1 MKRFLPFLLTMS
13 ACVPADDMFSGI
25 YFVKLEA
32 EPAQVASIVTQI
44 VGGLSQD
51 AEILH
56 IYDSASEGFSVR
68 IPHLLIGE
76 IEMSPYVKAVYEDT
90 GRDYI
95 TPYDPDSIYEYGN
108 GEVPPGIIRIGGPYI
123 ENVDLSSIHVAVLD
137 TGIDSNHPD
146 LNVVAEKDIVGET
159 TGDYSN
165 GKDPNGHGTHVAGTI
180 GALADGEGVAGV
192 APGVSLHA
200 VRVLNGYGSGYYSD
214 IVAGLEYVLENPEI
228 KVVNMSL
235 GGPKSSE
242 TEPLKEAIKRLE
254 DAGVVVCIAAGN
266 EAQNTKNVAPAA
278 YNYGVIVSAYDVASS
293 GSSISDRGFAWFSN
307 YGNAVDIAAPG
318 VSINS
323 TWPGGSYTHLD
334 GTSMATPHVAGA
346 VAAFL
351 ANSNEDWTAP
361 EIRELLI
368 ETGEND
374 YRGQD
379 DQHPEPL
386 LDFEKLMRRAD

>member
-1 MKRFLPFLLTMS
+1 MKRLFPLFSLMS
-13 ACVPADDMFSGI
+13 ACVPTEDIFSGI

-32 EPAQVASIVTQI
+32 EPAQVASVVSQI

-68 IPHLLIGE
+68 VPHLLIGE
-76 IEMSPYVKAVYEDT
+76 IEMSPYVNAVYEDT
-90 GRDYI
+90 GSEYI
-95 TPYDPDSIYEYGN
+95 TPYNPDSIYEYGN
-108 GEVPPGIIRIGGPYI
+108 GEIPAGIIRIGGPYI
-123 ENVDLSSIHVAVLD
+123 ENVDLSNMHVAVLD
-137 TGIDSNHPD
+137 TGIDSTHPD

-180 GALADGEGVAGV
+180 GAIANGEGVAGV

-200 VRVLNGYGSGYYSD
+200 VRVLNGSGSGYYSD
-214 IVAGLEYVLENPEI
+214 ILAGLEYVLETPEI
-228 KVVNMSL
+228 RVVNLSL
-235 GGPKSSE
+235 GGPKSAE
-242 TEPLKEAIKRLE
+242 TAPLKEAIKRLE
-254 DAGVVVCIAAGN
+254 DAGVIVCIAAGN
-266 EAQNTKNVAPAA
+266 EAQDTQNVAPAA
-278 YNYGVIVSAYDVASS
+278 YNYGVIVSAYDVSTS
-293 GSSISDRGFAWFSN
+293 GTSISDRGFAWFSN
-307 YGNAVDIAAPG
+307 YGDAVDIAAPG
-318 VSINS
+318 VSIHS

-351 ANSNEDWTAP
+351 ANSNEDWTGT
-361 EIRELLI
+361 EVRELLI

-379 DQHPEPL
+379 NQHPEPL
-386 LDFEKLMRRAD
+386 LDFEKLMERVD